1 MANHTWEIENKVV
14 ASNSTAII
22 NWENDQFF
30 SFDLFGKHYNGEVM
44 SSDTETG
51 KLTLK
56 INHRIFEV
64 KRNRPIDEI
73 IKQLG
78 LDKIAEKKLTV
89 LKSPMPGKVL
99 AIQVAVGQAV
109 EKGNSLLTLEA
120 MKMENVIKAEG
131 VGIVKKICTS
141 IDKTVEKDAILI
153 EFE

>member
-1 MANHTWEIENKVV
+1 MANHTWEIDNK
-14 ASNSTAII
+14 II
-22 NWENDQFF
+22 VNKPNTTIHWEDDQFF
-30 SFDLFGKHYNGEVM
+30 SFDLFGKRYHGEIM

-73 IKQLG
+73 IQQLG

-99 AIQVAVGQAV
+99 AIQVEVGQTV

-120 MKMENVIKAEG
+120 MKMENIIKAEG

-141 IDKTVEKDAILI
+141 IDKTVEKDTILI